1 MPLRTP
7 KNAKT
12 ARRATARGDRPE
24 MGRKRGTLTAPG
36 TCPLLNSSGGR
47 TSRTWAPPLLP
58 EEEEEGAPE
67 EEKGRRGS
75 DARSEGS
82 APPPPPPPLSRAKT
96 SSCGLMSLASLALRV
111 ALISSHAFGEVGLE
125 PAMSRPDSPRGLRR
139 GDDGEEVAEA
149 RIVRLRLGR
158 ASAGL
163 AADERR
169 SGLPVAAAT
178 GPLLSLPGP

>member
-1 MPLRTP
+1 
-7 KNAKT
+7 
-12 ARRATARGDRPE
+12 

-47 TSRTWAPPLLP
+47 TSRTRAPPLLP
-58 EEEEEGAPE
+58 EEEEEEEEGAPGGAGE

-82 APPPPPPPLSRAKT
+82 APPPPPPLSRAKT
-96 SSCGLMSLASLALRV
+96 SSCALMSLASLALRV

-125 PAMSRPDSPRGLRR
+125 PAMSRPDSPRGFRR

-149 RIVRLRLGR
+149 RMVRLRLGR

>member
-1 MPLRTP
+1 
-7 KNAKT
+7 
-12 ARRATARGDRPE
+12 

-47 TSRTWAPPLLP
+47 TSRTRAPPLLP
-58 EEEEEGAPE
+58 EEEEEEGEGEGEEGAPGGAGE

-82 APPPPPPPLSRAKT
+82 APPPPPPPPPLSRAKT
-96 SSCGLMSLASLALRV
+96 SSCALMSLASLALRV

-149 RIVRLRLGR
+149 RIVRLLLRR
-158 ASAGL
+158 ALAGL
-163 AADERR
+163 ADDERR